1 VVAAPRYRDG
11 MSRPVPTSTDP
22 SPIRAFTG
30 AAKWLR
36 RAVGV
41 GEILGVGL
49 LVPIA
54 ILAVGTPVV
63 LVVRALIELAQR
75 L

>member
-1 VVAAPRYRDG
+1 
-11 MSRPVPTSTDP
+11 MFRPVPTSIDP
-22 SPIRAFTG
+22 SPIPDVTG

-36 RAVGV
+36 WAGGI

-54 ILAVGTPVV
+54 ILAVGAPVV
-63 LVVRALIELAQR
+63 LVVRVLIELTQR